1 MSFWTEKKF
10 KMTISI
16 IIPAYNEEL
25 LIEST
30 VGSISEFLVEN
41 FNEGEIIIVNDGST
55 DRTQAVLENLI
66 AKNSGKINLKLINNK
81 QNRGKGYSIKQGI
94 LQSVGKVRVFI
105 DADLP
110 FKLVGIREIHKR
122 IMNGDDI
129 VIGDR
134 NNPESELMN
143 VNPIRKL
150 AGTVYSAFV
159 QLLVSGGITDTQCGL
174 KGFSDKAAQF
184 IFSRTTIDGFGFDV
198 EVLRIGQK
206 HSFSISRLPIR
217 MENNRLNSRVHL
229 VKDSLLML
237 WNLVVIKR
245 NEIIGLYD

>member
-30 VGSISEFLVEN
+30 VGSVSEFLVEN

-110 FKLVGIREIHKR
+110 FRLVGIREIHKR

-143 VNPIRKL
+143 VYPIRKL

-174 KGFSDKAAQF
+174 KGFSAKAAQF
-184 IFSRTTIDGFGFDV
+184 IFSRTTISGFGFDV

-206 HSFSISRLPIR
+206 HSFSISRLPIW

>member
-1 MSFWTEKKF
+1 
-10 KMTISI
+10 MTISI

-30 VGSISEFLVEN
+30 VRAISGFLKKT
-41 FNEGEIIIVNDGST
+41 FNKGEIIIVNDGST
-55 DRTQAVLENLI
+55 DNTQSVLENLI

-81 QNRGKGYSIKQGI
+81 QNRGKGYSIKRGM
-94 LQSVGKVRVFI
+94 LQSVEKMRVYI

-110 FKLVGIREIHKR
+110 FRLEVINEIHKR
-122 IMNGDDI
+122 IMDGNDI

-143 VNPIRKL
+143 VYPIRKL
-150 AGTVYSAFV
+150 AGSVYSVFV

-174 KGFSDKAAQF
+174 KGFSAKAAQF

-206 HSFSISRLPIR
+206 HFFSILRLPVQ
-217 MENNRLNSRVHL
+217 MENNRLDSKVHL
-229 VKDSLLML
+229 IKDSLLML